1 MDIKQVLRGS
11 HNPTV
16 PHARLGIVGT
26 VLLAALLIL
35 SLSSGPLLA
44 VLTGRSYIA
53 EFAEAGGISSGDK
66 VIVSGLPVG
75 QVGEVSLDGDRVDVS
90 FVVNDGSVRLG
101 DETRAAI
108 TAQTGL
114 GKKALT
120 LLPAGRSEPRTGD
133 RIPLNRIPLNRTT
146 PPYDITEALSRLT
159 KTVTDIDKNRLGQ
172 ALTAGG
178 DFLSTAAP
186 NAHGALEG
194 VQRLSDTLNARDA
207 ALSELLSHSANVTGM
222 LADRDQQIQKLFA
235 DGSTLLSAL
244 NGRSNDIEDLLT
256 NATRVSRELT
266 GVARDNSQQIG
277 PALDQLNDL
286 LDLLHQNKANV
297 DHAANS
303 GTVLLRE
310 LGEAAAS
317 VPALSIVLSNLVVP
331 TNLVPTLPGLFMGGG
346 K

>member
-1 MDIKQVLRGS
+1 MDIKQVFRGA

-26 VLLAALLIL
+26 VLLAAVLIL

-44 VLTGRSYIA
+44 LLTGRSYTA
-53 EFAEAGGISSGDK
+53 EFAESGGISSGDK

-108 TAQTGL
+108 TTQTGL
-114 GKKALT
+114 GKKALA
-120 LLPAGRSEPRTGD
+120 LLPAGRTELRTGG
-133 RIPLNRIPLNRTT
+133 RIPLNRTT

-194 VQRLSDTLNARDA
+194 VQRLSDTLNARDT

-222 LADRDQQIQKLFA
+222 LADRDQQLQKLFA

-244 NGRSNDIEDLLT
+244 NDRSNDIEGLLT

-277 PALDQLNDL
+277 PALDQLNDV

-317 VPALSIVLSNLVVP
+317 IPALSIVLSNLVVP

>member
-1 MDIKQVLRGS
+1 MDIKQVLRGP
-11 HNPTV
+11 HNPAG
-16 PHARLGIVGT
+16 PHARLGMVGT
-26 VLLAALLIL
+26 VLLAAIL
-35 SLSSGPLLA
+35 FFSLSSGPVLA
-44 VLTGRSYIA
+44 LLTGRSYIA
-53 EFAEAGGISSGDK
+53 EFAEAGGISPGDK
-66 VIVSGLPVG
+66 VIVSGMPVG
-75 QVGEVSLDGDRVDVS
+75 QVREVGLNGDRVDVS
-90 FVVNDGSVRLG
+90 FVVNDRSVRLG
-101 DETRAAI
+101 DATRVAI
-108 TAQTGL
+108 TAQTAL

-120 LLPAGRSEPRTGD
+120 LLPAGRTELGTGD
-133 RIPLNRIPLNRTT
+133 RIPLNRTT

-159 KTVTDIDKNRLGQ
+159 KTVTGIDKNRLGQ

-222 LADRDQQIQKLFA
+222 LADRDQQLQKLFA

-266 GVARDNSQQIG
+266 AVARDNSQQIG
-277 PALDQLNDL
+277 PALDQLNDV
-286 LDLLHQNKANV
+286 LDLLHHNKANV
-297 DHAANS
+297 DHAVNS
-303 GTVLLRE
+303 GTILLRE
-310 LGEAAAS
+310 LGEAVGS
-317 VPALSIVLSNLVVP
+317 VPGLSTVLANLVP
-331 TNLVPTLPGLFMGGG
+331 TNMVPTLPGLFMGGG

>member
-1 MDIKQVLRGS
+1 MDIKQVFRGA

-35 SLSSGPLLA
+35 SLSSGPVLA
-44 VLTGRSYIA
+44 LLTGRSYIA

-75 QVGEVSLDGDRVDVS
+75 QVGEVSLDGDRVDVR

-101 DETRAAI
+101 DETSAAI
-108 TAQTGL
+108 ATQTGL
-114 GKKALT
+114 GRKALT
-120 LLPAGRSEPRTGD
+120 LLPAGRTELRTGD
-133 RIPLNRIPLNRTT
+133 RIPLNRTT

-178 DFLSTAAP
+178 EFLSAAAP

-194 VQRLSDTLNARDA
+194 VQRLSDTLNARDT
-207 ALSELLSHSANVTGM
+207 ALSELLTHSANVTGM
-222 LADRDQQIQKLFA
+222 LADRDQQLQRLFA
-235 DGSTLLSAL
+235 DGSALLSAL

-277 PALDQLNDL
+277 PALDQLNDV
-286 LDLLHQNKANV
+286 LDLLHHNKANV